1 VVVLPHVDKVFGL
14 ASGIQELILVEE
26 PELEVL
32 GHLLGIRGYGGT
44 GARWREITINPCR
57 ILFICLWSILAPS
70 YPRTPV
76 PPNMIRNLP
85 FPGLEVAIGILG
97 VIDGRHEIGPV
108 VAPFEES
115 GVGCEE

>member
-44 GARWREITINPCR
+44 GVRWREITINPCR

-97 VIDGRHEIGPV
+97 IVDGRHEIGPV